1 MLRDARRIK
10 GKGEISMKRKM
21 CLLLTAAMLA
31 GSCMSAS
38 AAVMKTNTLQDVD
51 LIYNSSLL
59 EKRGSNGYALASLDG
74 TALTG
79 EIYANFTTD
88 GAYIIAAENKDTM
101 DCRGVLDHAGK
112 ELVPCK
118 YSEIDVLN
126 ENWILAVMLEEAT
139 ADKYDYSSWD
149 DEYYLIKTVDVY
161 NVTDGAAACAA
172 TLTRDQY
179 IDSRAY
185 GPYINI
191 QDRTTNAVTT
201 YDAAFNVVAEVD
213 DVYDEELPVGD
224 RFTFDENGQEGLK
237 DAAGNVVMPASFKY
251 IYDFRYGYAEVS
263 TGDLYGLIDYDGNV
277 VVPAEYEEVN
287 TSYYLPVDENGDT
300 SGYNANGYFTVIK
313 DGKLGYVTA
322 GGNVTCEPKYSEDLM
337 ENSGASCMFT
347 DMEGNTRILAADGV
361 ETVIEGYDRVYPL
374 YYGSGMYYEVRD
386 ADYNTGMI
394 DWHGEVIFPCEYSSI
409 ELTADG
415 QYVVVELNDY
425 TTTEIYQLTTET
437 AAPADVPV
445 EEPAVEAVAE
455 EVPAAEEA
463 VEEVPADEAAP
474 SGDNADVI
482 VLIDS
487 SVTLLNAGSG
497 NDAVIALLTEAVNLL
512 GDSNSSAT
520 LLLERSIE
528 QLQENGDAA
537 VVASMLQSITKLL

>member
-1 MLRDARRIK
+1 
-10 GKGEISMKRKM
+10 MKKQM
-21 CLLLTAAMLA
+21 MSALLTAAMLA
-31 GSCMSAS
+31 GSCVSVYADAS
-38 AAVMKTNTLQDVD
+38 VMKTNTLQDVD

-59 EKRGSNGYALASLDG
+59 EKRGGNGYALAALDG

-88 GAYIIAAENKDTM
+88 GAYIIAAENTGTM
-101 DCRGVLDHAGK
+101 DCRGVLDNAGK

-126 ENWILAVMLEEAT
+126 QNWILAIMLEAAT

-149 DEYYLIKTVDVY
+149 DEYFLIKTVDVY
-161 NVTDGAAACAA
+161 HMADGAGTCVA

-201 YDAAFNVVAEVD
+201 YDGAFNVVAEVD

-224 RFTFDENGQEGLK
+224 RFIFDENGQDGIK

-263 TGDLYGLIDYDGNV
+263 TGDLYGLVDYDGNV
-277 VVPAEYEEVN
+277 VVPAEYEEIT
-287 TSYYLPVDENGDT
+287 TSYYLPADENGNS
-300 SGYNANGYFTVIK
+300 SGYNANGYFAVIK

-322 GGNVTCEPKYSEDLM
+322 GGNVTCEPKYSESLM
-337 ENSGASCMFT
+337 ENNGASCMFT

-361 ETVIEGYDRVYPL
+361 ETVIEGYDRVSAM
-374 YYGSGMYYEVRD
+374 YYGSGMYYEVTD
-386 ADYNTGMI
+386 ADYNKGMI
-394 DWHGEVIFPCEYSSI
+394 DWHGQVIFPCEYSDI

-425 TTTEIYQLTTET
+425 TTTEIYQISNDAAAVTE
-437 AAPADVPV
+437 AAV
-445 EEPAVEAVAE
+445 E
-455 EVPAAEEA
+455 EVPAAEAA
-463 VEEVPADEAAP
+463 VEEAPAAVEETPVAEAAEEAP
-474 SGDNADVI
+474 AGDNASAI
-482 VLIDS
+482 VLIES
-487 SVTLLNAGSG
+487 AVTLLNAGSG
-497 NDAVIALLTEAVNLL
+497 NDAVIALLTEAVNLI

-520 LLLERSIE
+520 LLLEKSIE
-528 QLQENGDAA
+528 QLGLEGDNAA
-537 VVASMLQSITKLL
+537 VVASMLTSITKLL

>member
-1 MLRDARRIK
+1 MK
-10 GKGEISMKRKM
+10 KQMISV
-21 CLLLTAAMLA
+21 LLTAAMLA
-31 GSCMSAS
+31 GSCMSVYAD
-38 AAVMKTNTLQDVD
+38 ATVLKTNTLQDVD

-59 EKRGSNGYALASLDG
+59 EKRGGNGYALAALDG

-88 GAYIIAAENKDTM
+88 GVYIIAAENTDTM
-101 DCRGVLDHAGK
+101 DCRGVLDNSGK
-112 ELVPCK
+112 ELIPCK

-126 ENWILAVMLEEAT
+126 QNWILAIMLETAT

-161 NVTDGAAACAA
+161 NVADGVGTCVAS
-172 TLTRDQY
+172 LTRDQY
-179 IDSRAY
+179 IDSRAF

-201 YDAAFNVVAEVD
+201 YDGAFNVVAEVD

-251 IYDFRYGYAEVS
+251 IYDFRHGYAEVS

-277 VVPAEYEEVN
+277 VVPAEYEEVA

-300 SGYNANGYFTVIK
+300 SGYNANGYFAVIK

-322 GGNVTCEPKYSEDLM
+322 GGNVTCEPKYSKDLM
-337 ENSGASCMFT
+337 ENNGASALFA

-361 ETVIEGYDRVYPL
+361 ETVLEGYDGVSAM
-374 YYGSGMYYEVRD
+374 YYGSGMYYEVTD
-386 ADYNTGMI
+386 ADYNKGMI
-394 DWHGEVIFPCEYSSI
+394 DWHGQVIFPCEYSDI

-415 QYVVVELNDY
+415 QYVVVKLNDY
-425 TTTEIYQLTTET
+425 TTAEIYQISGDAVPAGEVVET
-437 AAPADVPV
+437 A
-445 EEPAVEAVAE
+445 EEAVTEALPATDATDEEISEAE
-455 EVPAAEEA
+455 AA
-463 VEEVPADEAAP
+463 VEEVPVAEEEAP
-474 SGDNADVI
+474 TGDNAEAI

-487 SVTLLNAGSG
+487 AVTLLNAGSG
-497 NDAVIALLTEAVNLL
+497 TDSVIALLTEAINLL

-520 LLLERSIE
+520 LLLEKSIE
-528 QLQENGDAA
+528 QLGQDGDNAE
-537 VVASMLQSITKLL
+537 VVASMLTSITKLL